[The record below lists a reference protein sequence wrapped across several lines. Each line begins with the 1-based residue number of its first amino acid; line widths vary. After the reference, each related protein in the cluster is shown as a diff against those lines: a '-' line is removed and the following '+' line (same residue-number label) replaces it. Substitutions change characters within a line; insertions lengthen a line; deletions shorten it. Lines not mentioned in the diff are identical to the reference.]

1 MECHGMSTGLFV
13 NGYIINPNQLPGKPP
28 VVVMNRIPWKRH
40 VWKGPVMVRNQSSTQ
55 HVGSSVQRIVAMV
68 HFLVI
73 TLSVWWLKNPRTSPG
88 VGGWAYP
95 LWKMMEWKSV
105 GMMKFPIYGKIK
117 NVLSWNQWLCSAMN
131 YNKHIWGKEL
141 LRMMLGHIGS
151 MIHRVS
157 ARATS
162 PTYVLFTS
170 NLAAR

>member
-1 MECHGMSTGLFV
+1 MSTGLFV
-13 NGYIINPNQLPGKPP
+13 NGYIINPNQLPGKTP

-40 VWKGPVMVRNQSSTQ
+40 VWKGPVMVRDRSSTQ
-55 HVGSSVQRIVAMV
+55 HVGCSVQRIVAMV

-73 TLSVWWLKNPRTSPG
+73 TLSVWWFFKTAAQTSPG

-95 LWKMMEWKSV
+95 LWKMIEFVSWDDEIPN
-105 GMMKFPIYGKIK
+105 MMGKIK
-117 NVLSWNQWLCSAMN
+117 NVPNWNQWLCSAMN
-131 YNKHIWGKEL
+131 YNNHIWGKEL
-141 LRMMLGHIGS
+141 LRMMLGHIGG

>member
-1 MECHGMSTGLFV
+1 MFLWVNGMSWNVDRSICKWVYHQSQSTARKT
-13 NGYIINPNQLPGKPP
+13 PGCSHEQDPMKTSYLEGTS
-28 VVVMNRIPWKRH
+28 H
-40 VWKGPVMVRNQSSTQ
+40 GKGPVLDSTCGLFSSPPAQ
-55 HVGSSVQRIVAMV
+55 
-68 HFLVI
+68 
-73 TLSVWWLKNPRTSPG
+73 TSPG

-117 NVLSWNQWLCSAMN
+117 NVPNWNQWLCSAMN
-131 YNKHIWGKEL
+131 CNNHIWGKEL